1 MRRCGRG
8 RRLCTMARMTTN
20 PQARQPA
27 ATASALDR
35 IRVVLVEPTHPGNI
49 GAAARAMKTMGLSRI
64 VLVRPS
70 EFPCAAATAMAAGAD
85 DLLVRAPVV
94 ATLPEAL
101 TGCGWVIGTSART
114 RTIPWPVYDPREAVA
129 RILTVAADS
138 EVAIVFGR
146 EHAGLTN
153 DELERCQAVVQIPS
167 NPDFSSLNLGAAV
180 QVLAYELR
188 MQWLA
193 QQGSAV
199 TMVNDAPPA
208 TSEDLERMHAH
219 LQAVMTQTGFLDP
232 AKPRR
237 LMRRVR
243 RLLGRIGLD
252 RNEVNIIRG
261 FLTAVQEKFRD

>member
-1 MRRCGRG
+1 MS
-8 RRLCTMARMTTN
+8 AMTKKSL
-20 PQARQPA
+20 PGPPDA
-27 ATASALDR
+27 AADVLAR
-35 IRVVLVEPTHPGNI
+35 IRIVLVEPTHPGNI

-64 VLVRPS
+64 VLVKPA

-94 ATLPEAL
+94 DTLAEAL
-101 TGCGWVIGTSART
+101 INCGWVIGTSART
-114 RTIPWPVYDPREAVA
+114 RTIPWPVYDPREAVS
-129 RILTVAADS
+129 RILKVAVDS
-138 EVAIVFGR
+138 DVAIVFGR

-153 DELERCQAVVQIPS
+153 DELELCQAVVQIPS

-188 MQWLA
+188 TQWLA
-193 QQGSAV
+193 QQGAAV
-199 TMVNDAPPA
+199 EMINDAPPA

-219 LQAVMTQTGFLDP
+219 LQEVMTQTGFLDP

-243 RLLGRIGLD
+243 RLFGRIGLD

-261 FLTAVQEKFRD
+261 FLTAVQDKFRD